1 MADSFLLNID
11 IAPESCWNYTQGH
24 DAAAGRMGPA
34 PCTGCTARVC
44 TRGAP
49 TRGLVG
55 IMMLQQEGGVL
66 HWARFA
72 LVKTLPPGGWARHS
86 AIRALSG
93 HYGFRPKTCPMLTC
107 GRQHNQNSHEIGLKS
122 KSVVAVVPAVKIPP
136 TDNVPDATPVVVLN
150 PANVDNLPTDSV

>member
-1 MADSFLLNID
+1 MGLAEAVGDRRVIFKMPDANNASTAAASIFDQAPVAAAPSID
-11 IAPESCWNYTQGH
+11 IPLESCLNHIQGH
-24 DAAAGRMGPA
+24 DATAGRMGPA

-55 IMMLQQEGGVL
+55 FMTLSQEGGVL

-93 HYGFRPKTCPMLTC
+93 HYGFRPKTWPMLTC
-107 GRQHNQNSHEIGLKS
+107 GRNHN
-122 KSVVAVVPAVKIPP
+122 
-136 TDNVPDATPVVVLN
+136 
-150 PANVDNLPTDSV
+150 